1 MRRLFHCVI
10 LLAVACAVGVAH
22 GLCPLSAP
30 KLTNNPSQDVIVT
43 SRQPLLSFFCATG
56 GTGPRTYIIQLDKV
70 KTFDSESRIEY
81 RDVTEESR
89 FITSKAVEKPDALDD
104 KVRYYWRVRAVDASG
119 TLGPWAMS
127 RFFVDTE
134 SDDSFMN
141 LVRIPVKTVTVSSG
155 VNEKNIVDLDDPGQA
170 TFWQSTPPGATTQ
183 WVTFDLGTRRRV
195 ACIWMLSN
203 PDWADEDPGDGW
215 LKDFVWQV
223 SADNAS
229 WKDIA
234 GTRTVDNDTFR
245 NILRFDPVETR
256 FLRLL
261 ITGWTGYAVQINA
274 ITLYSPGMPPVPKT
288 PDRDYV
294 LIVGNQQN
302 GFTFTELAEFVE
314 GLPLGLATVTVP
326 HYEVS
331 MKMIEGLE
339 RKPVGIILSGNDAY
353 FANMPMFEYN
363 GEYEI
368 VRRCEI
374 PIMGI
379 CCGHQM
385 TVLAY
390 GSTNV
395 RAMGW
400 SDLSSLRLKD
410 PVKIR
415 ILQKSPIFNGVPD
428 PFTAPE
434 VHSWAV
440 ARLPDHYEVI
450 AKSSYVQCLRS
461 KEKPLYGE
469 QFHAEIKSP
478 VNQAKPYLVNF
489 LKMALERARAR

>member
-1 MRRLFHCVI
+1 MRRLFQCVF
-10 LLAVACAVGVAH
+10 LLAVVSAVGFAH
-22 GLCPLSAP
+22 GLDPLSAP

-43 SRQPLLSFFCATG
+43 TTRPLLSFFCATG
-56 GTGPRTYIIQLDKV
+56 GTGPRKYIIQLDKA
-70 KTFDSESRIEY
+70 KTFDGESRIEY
-81 RDVTEESR
+81 RDVPEENR

-119 TLGPWAMS
+119 TLGPWATS

-141 LVRIPVKTVTVSSG
+141 LVRIPVNTVTVSSG
-155 VNEKNIVDLDDPGQA
+155 VNVKNIVDLDDPGQA
-170 TFWQSTPPGATTQ
+170 TYWQSIPPGETTQ
-183 WVTFDLGTRRRV
+183 WVTFDLGSRRKV
-195 ACIWMLSN
+195 SCIWMLSN
-203 PDWADEDPGDGW
+203 PDWADEDPGQGW
-215 LKDFVWQV
+215 LKDFVWQA

-234 GTRTVDNDTFR
+234 GTKTVDNDTFR

-261 ITGWTGYAVQINA
+261 ITDWSGYAAQINA
-274 ITLYSPGMPPVPKT
+274 ITLYSPGFPRVPRA

-302 GFTFTELAEFVE
+302 GFTFTDLADFVE
-314 GLPLGLATVTVP
+314 GLPLGLDTLTVP

-339 RKPVGIILSGNDAY
+339 RKPVAIILSGNDAY
-353 FANMPMFEYN
+353 YANMPMFEYN

-368 VRRCEI
+368 IRTSEI

-410 PVKIR
+410 PVKIK
-415 ILQKSPIFNGVPD
+415 ILKKSPIFDGVPD

-450 AKSSYVQCLRS
+450 AESSYIQCLRS
-461 KEKPLYGE
+461 TAKPLYGE

-478 VNQAKPYLVNF
+478 ENQAKPYLENF
-489 LKMALERARAR
+489 LKMAIERTRAR